1 VIAVGVVLPT
11 FRRTPDEALDVAH
24 RAFAAGV
31 DGVFCYDHLWPM
43 GRPDRPALAPF
54 PLLATLA
61 ATVKH
66 SPTAAGGPFFGT
78 LVARVGLV
86 PHAVLVGQFTALA
99 HLAPGRVIAGLGT
112 GDRLSEAE
120 NRAYGIPY
128 ALAAERRADMVE
140 VARALRERGLTV
152 WVAGGEAARTEEA
165 RAAGVAL
172 NVWDAQPD
180 VVADRSQGPRAVEV
194 TWGGPPPESEA
205 VLMTMVSDL
214 AAAGASWVVFA
225 SPVDPDLLV
234 AAARAAGPPS
244 DGGRASSGERET
256 GS

>member
-11 FRRTPDEALDVAH
+11 FRQTPDEALDVAH

-31 DGVFCYDHLWPM
+31 DGVFCYDHLWPI
-43 GRPDRPALAPF
+43 GQPDRPALAPF

-61 ATVKH
+61 VTVKD

-86 PHAVLVGQFTALA
+86 PNAVLLGQFTALA

-128 ALAAERRADMVE
+128 APAAERRADMVD
-140 VARALRERGLTV
+140 VARALRDRGLTV
-152 WVAGGEAARTEEA
+152 WVAGGAAARTEEA
-165 RAAGVAL
+165 RAAAVAL
-172 NVWDAQPD
+172 NVWNAEPD
-180 VVADRSQGPRAVEV
+180 LVAGRSQGPRAVEV
-194 TWGGPPPESEA
+194 TWGGSPPKDEA
-205 VLMTMVSDL
+205 VLMATVTDL

-234 AAARAAGPPS
+234 AAARAAGTPT
-244 DGGRASSGERET
+244 DGVWASSGDPET